1 MEKLMTK
8 TENLKITPLNSSH
21 IKLGAKMVP
30 FAGWNMPVQYTEGII
45 AEHNHTRSHVSVFD
59 IFHMGEFH
67 VKGRDAAIALD
78 RILARPVV
86 DQKPGTCR
94 YSFLLTEKGTVI
106 DDLIVYRIGDNEFF
120 IVVNAGTRDTDAARF
135 RELLPKDVSFAD
147 ESDATAKID
156 LQGPESADVL
166 ISLGLDKGSLPAY
179 YRWINTQICG
189 IPCLLSRTGYTGELG
204 FEIYFPVN
212 KSESMWDLLLKQNNV
227 KPAGLGAR
235 DTLRLE
241 MGYPLYGHELN
252 LETTPV
258 EAGFAQMLKLGD
270 KRDFIGAEILRTSQP
285 GKRLVGIEL
294 DGRRVARE
302 GTSVFISGRESGK
315 ISSGTFSPSLGKAI
329 ALAYVNGSSDVSNGT
344 EVELVTDR
352 FRITGKITSIPF
364 YKNGTSRK

>member
-1 MEKLMTK
+1 MTDP
-8 TENLKITPLNSSH
+8 ENLKITPLNDRH
-21 IKLGAKMVP
+21 IRLGAKMVP
-30 FAGWNMPVQYTEGII
+30 FAGWNMPVQYKEGII
-45 AEHNHTRSHVSVFD
+45 AEHNHTRKHVSVFD
-59 IFHMGEFH
+59 IFHMGEFR
-67 VKGRDAAIALD
+67 VKGENSAIALD
-78 RILARPVV
+78 RILARPVA

-106 DDLIVYRIGDNEFF
+106 DDLIVYRIDGSEFF
-120 IVVNAGTRDTDAARF
+120 IVVNAGTRDADAARF

-156 LQGPESADVL
+156 LQGPESADILVL
-166 ISLGLDKGSLPAY
+166 LGLNRESLPAY
-179 YRWINTQICG
+179 YRWIRAQISG

-204 FEIYFPVN
+204 FEIYFSAD
-212 KSESMWDLLLKQNNV
+212 KAETMWNILLEQKNV

-258 EAGFAQMLKLGD
+258 EAGFAKMLKLGGN
-270 KRDFIGAEILRTSQP
+270 RDFIGAEVLRTSQP

-302 GTSVFISGRESGK
+302 GTPVFISGRESGK
-315 ISSGTFSPSLGKAI
+315 VSSGTFSPSLEKAI
-329 ALAYVNGSSDVSNGT
+329 ALAYVNGESEINTGT

-352 FRITGKITSIPF
+352 FRITGKTASVPF
-364 YKNGTSRK
+364 YKDGTARK